1 MKCAKVDK
9 TRAKLSFRTE
19 GCAAQGG
26 ISGAVDL
33 VAVRFVWIGRQ
44 GSAEPGR

>member
-9 TRAKLSFRTE
+9 TRAKLLFRPE

-26 ISGAVDL
+26 ISGAVDV

-44 GSAEPGR
+44 GYAEPGR